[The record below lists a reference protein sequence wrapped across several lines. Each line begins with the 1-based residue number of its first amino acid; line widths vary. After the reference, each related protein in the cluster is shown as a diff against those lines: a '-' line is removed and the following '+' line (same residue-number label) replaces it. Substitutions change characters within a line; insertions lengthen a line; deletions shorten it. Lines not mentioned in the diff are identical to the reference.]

1 MKIMIEMQVLPR
13 MNDPR
18 ILEISLQIASREDR
32 QTSSQTN
39 WILVAEVVAKLVP
52 KLIDGMASLY

>member
-1 MKIMIEMQVLPR
+1 MKIMIEMQVLLR

-18 ILEISLQIASREDR
+18 ILEISLLIASREDR

-39 WILVAEVVAKLVP
+39 LGLTTMDG
-52 KLIDGMASLY
+52 LIPNY